1 MRIILFTGKGGV
13 GKTTIASATA
23 LRTAELGYKTLAVST
38 DASHSLGDA
47 FDMEMGNAPVKVAD
61 NLWGQQVDVL
71 DQIDANW
78 RVIQD
83 YISSVIKSRGIDHII
98 ADELAV
104 LPGMDELFGLLEIH
118 RARQK
123 GSYDCIIVDCAPTG
137 QTLRLLSFPDV
148 ARWWMEKIFP
158 VERKVA
164 KVIRPMTK
172 TILSIPI
179 PEDLVFASAQ
189 KLFNDTEKLKAL
201 LTEPQTTS
209 VRLVLNPEKIVVD
222 ETQRAYTYLNL
233 FGYAVDCV
241 IANRILPDAVVD
253 SYFKNWHKTQHKY
266 LEKITASFSP
276 LPILHSELMR
286 SEIVGAAALLR
297 LAKSIYGKDD
307 PTRIYYEGTPQTITR
322 QGRDYVLHLRL
333 PFARKADLEVF
344 KNEEQL
350 IIRVG
355 SYRRD
360 LFLPGALALL
370 TIKKAS
376 FEAGELRIIFAKGD
390 SDGKNAR

>member
-23 LRTAELGYKTLAVST
+23 LQAAALGHKTLAIST
-38 DASHSLGDA
+38 DASHSLADA
-47 FDMEMGNAPVKVAD
+47 FNLQMGNTPVKLTE

-71 DQIDANW
+71 EEIDANW

-83 YISSVIKSRGIDHII
+83 YLASVIRSRGIDHII
-98 ADELAV
+98 ADEMAV

-118 RARQK
+118 RARRTGK
-123 GSYDCIIVDCAPTG
+123 YDCLIVDCAPTG

-164 KVIRPMTK
+164 KVLRPMTK
-172 TILSIPI
+172 TIMSFPI
-179 PEDLVFASAQ
+179 PEDSFFASAQ
-189 KLFNDTEKLKAL
+189 RIFNDTEKLKEL
-201 LTEPQTTS
+201 LVDARTTS
-209 VRLVLNPEKIVVD
+209 VRLVLNPEKIVVE

-233 FGYAVDCV
+233 YGYSVDSV
-241 IANRILPDAVVD
+241 IVNRILPDAVVD
-253 SYFKNWHKTQHKY
+253 SYFKNWHKSQHKY
-266 LEKITASFSP
+266 LEKIIAAFSP
-276 LPILHSELMR
+276 LPILRSQLMR
-286 SEIVGAAALLR
+286 SEIVGMAPLLR
-297 LAKSIYGKDD
+297 LAKSIYADED
-307 PTRIYYEGTPQTITR
+307 PTKIYYDGTPQKITR
-322 QGRDYVLHLRL
+322 EGKKYVLRLSL
-333 PFARKADLEVF
+333 PFAKKADLEVL

-350 IIRVG
+350 ILRVG

-370 TIKKAS
+370 TIEKAS
-376 FEAGELRIIFAKGD
+376 FESGELRISFA
-390 SDGKNAR
+390 